1 MRKVRKMRAVE
12 LNQEG
17 KAALTSPHE
26 VTSNSMRKMERV
38 KTCSR
43 LTLITKMIRARL
55 LKSSEHCGQESRL
68 CKIRHWKYNFPVI
81 HVSIE
86 EIKRRAA
93 IKIKLGE
100 ARELNSVMLL
110 RQHTF
115 PKII

>member
-55 LKSSEHCGQESRL
+55 LKSSEHCGQESRH
-68 CKIRHWKYNFPVI
+68 CKIRHWNYNFLII
-81 HVSIE
+81 HASIE

-93 IKIKLGE
+93 IQIKLGD
-100 ARELNSVMLL
+100 ARGLHSEMSL

-115 PKII
+115 PKTI

>member
-1 MRKVRKMRAVE
+1 MRAVE

-17 KAALTSPHE
+17 KAALTSPQI

-55 LKSSEHCGQESRL
+55 LKSSEHCGQESRH
-68 CKIRHWKYNFPVI
+68 CKIRHWNYNFLII
-81 HVSIE
+81 HASIE

-93 IKIKLGE
+93 IRIKLGE
-100 ARELNSVMLL
+100 ARELHSVISL

-115 PKII
+115 PKTI

>member
-1 MRKVRKMRAVE
+1 MRAVE

-17 KAALTSPHE
+17 KAAQTSLHE
-26 VTSNSMRKMERV
+26 VISNSMSKMERV

-55 LKSSEHCGQESRL
+55 LKSSEHCGKESRY
-68 CKIRHWKYNFPVI
+68 CKIRHWNYNFLAI

-93 IKIKLGE
+93 IKIKLRE
-100 ARELNSVMLL
+100 ARELNSMM
-110 RQHTF
+110 
-115 PKII
+115 